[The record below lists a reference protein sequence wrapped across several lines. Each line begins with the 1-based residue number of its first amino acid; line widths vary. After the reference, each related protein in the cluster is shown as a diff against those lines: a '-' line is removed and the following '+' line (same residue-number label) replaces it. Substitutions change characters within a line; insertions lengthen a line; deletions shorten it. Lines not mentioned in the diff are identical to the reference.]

1 MKPDHEPQDQQALR
15 DEFDCPQSAHADV
28 FARLAAEHGIEVY
41 RRGASR
47 VQYATALAGFLRD
60 HPDAVHL
67 FKQRSSLRAA
77 LAIPYTI
84 AASKG

>member
-1 MKPDHEPQDQQALR
+1 MKPDDALQDQQSLR
-15 DEFDCPQSAHADV
+15 DEFDCPQSVHGDV

-60 HPDAVHL
+60 HPDTVHL
-67 FKQRSSLRAA
+67 FTQRRSIRLAQAIASS
-77 LAIPYTI
+77 I
-84 AASKG
+84 AASKA